1 MSCSNV
7 KWNFVDRAT
16 RSVMVY
22 TKCGRGVGGGG
33 GGESGALPYWPIRV
47 SYRYTIGII
56 YDVPTPIRVCAAE
69 QGNMVFKV

>member
-1 MSCSNV
+1 MLQDPLWYIQN
-7 KWNFVDRAT
+7 A
-16 RSVMVY
+16 
-22 TKCGRGVGGGG
+22 GGGWGVG

>member
-16 RSVMVY
+16 RSRYGIYKM
-22 TKCGRGVGGGG
+22 RAGGGG
-33 GGESGALPYWPIRV
+33 GGGCGALPYWPIRV

-56 YDVPTPIRVCAAE
+56 YEVPTLIRVCAAE

>member
-16 RSVMVY
+16 RSRYGIPY
-22 TKCGRGVGGGG
+22 TKCGRGGGGG
-33 GGESGALPYWPIRV
+33 GCGALPYWSIRV
-47 SYRYTIGII
+47 SYRYTTGII
-56 YDVPTPIRVCAAE
+56 YEVPTPIRVCAAE

>member
-16 RSVMVY
+16 RSRYGIYKM
-22 TKCGRGVGGGG
+22 RAGGGG
-33 GGESGALPYWPIRV
+33 GGGCGALPYWPIRV